1 MTYLIVPVG
10 EGHGLSKERST
21 RSGML
26 ILRGGEIFFL
36 GGVSICRG
44 GGIAVAGVV
53 SSTRDWN
60 AILIAV
66 LGNRKVHLK

>member
-1 MTYLIVPVG
+1 MIYLIVPVG

-44 GGIAVAGVV
+44 GGIVVAGVV
-53 SSTRDWN
+53 SSTRD
-60 AILIAV
+60 
-66 LGNRKVHLK
+66 